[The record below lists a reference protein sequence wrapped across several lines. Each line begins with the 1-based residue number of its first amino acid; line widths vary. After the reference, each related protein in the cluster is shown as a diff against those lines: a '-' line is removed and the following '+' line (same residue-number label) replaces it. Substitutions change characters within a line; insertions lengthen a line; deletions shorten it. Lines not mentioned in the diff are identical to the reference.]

1 VRVLNSTG
9 DAVDHHQPRSV
20 ARVRRLG
27 GNAPFV
33 KRKVQQFG

>member
-1 VRVLNSTG
+1 VLNGTG
-9 DAVDHHQPRSV
+9 GAVDHHQSRGV
-20 ARVRRLG
+20 ARVRGLG